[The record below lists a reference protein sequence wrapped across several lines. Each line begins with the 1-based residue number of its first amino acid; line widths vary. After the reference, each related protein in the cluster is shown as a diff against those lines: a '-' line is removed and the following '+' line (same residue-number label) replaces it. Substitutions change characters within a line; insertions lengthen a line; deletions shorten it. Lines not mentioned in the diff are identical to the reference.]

1 MTLYELGTQYV
12 EQSVEIREQIKEL
25 RPKLKT
31 LSGNELLEL
40 RRNLASLYQ
49 MSLDCRKIGEHLQ
62 SYYS

>member
-1 MTLYELGTQYV
+1 MTLYELGAEYV
-12 EQSVEIREQIKEL
+12 EQSVKIREQIKEL

-31 LSGNELLEL
+31 LSGSELLDL

-62 SYYS
+62 TYYS

>member
-1 MTLYELGTQYV
+1 YELGTQYV
-12 EQSVEIREQIKEL
+12 EQSVKIREQINEL

-40 RRNLASLYQ
+40 RRNLAILYQ

-62 SYYS
+62 AYYS